1 MPDNYQITFNQITC
15 FLPSS
20 SLSISEDQAAQNALT
35 VAKKVTSLGAALT
48 CVVQNNVCAVVEI
61 IDKVVDLSQ
70 VVQDLIQ
77 KIDFDER
84 VARKLAD
91 NGYISWCPDFN
102 NPQPTE
108 DNHKPASTSYPWTL
122 WPVPNGWP
130 NDIRKGNFH
139 FAKDTSAPGTPF
151 TLSQMPGSDLPGL
164 PAGAVCLFDYDDIST
179 DDLIY
184 AIDITKIG
192 PFQLM
197 LYNGK
202 QDSYYAFDYVVSPIS
217 IA

>member
-1 MPDNYQITFNQITC
+1 MPDNYQIVFNQITC

-20 SLSISEDQAAQNALT
+20 SLSISDDQAAQNALE
-35 VAKKVTSLGAALT
+35 VASKVTGLASDLS
-48 CVVQNNVCAVVEI
+48 CVVQNNVCTVVDI
-61 IDKVVDLSQ
+61 VDKVVNLSQ
-70 VVQDLIQ
+70 VVQGLIQ
-77 KIDFDER
+77 QIDFDER
-84 VARKLAD
+84 IARKLAD
-91 NGYISWCPDFN
+91 NGYISWCPDVN

-139 FAKDTSAPGTPF
+139 FAKDTSAPNTPF

-179 DDLIY
+179 DDLIF
-184 AIDITKIG
+184 AIDLTKVG
-192 PFQLM
+192 AFQQM

-202 QDSYYAFDYVVSPIS
+202 QDSYYAFDYVVSVVS